1 MKLPVVVL
9 LSTFA
14 VVTVLIGISL
24 YFYQV
29 AIARTKT
36 KPAIGPGEG
45 INLEDYRGY
54 LAPEVTA
61 WLDSQPMRRVAITS
75 DDGLKLSAYY
85 IPAPQP
91 SDMVAV
97 LAHGYTGE
105 ALSNTAA
112 VARVY
117 QERLGCHLLMPDA
130 RGHGLSEGRYIG
142 FGWHERK
149 DMQRWIEW
157 SIQEVGPKSRIIL
170 YGISM
175 GAATM
180 LMTSGEQLPEQVKCV
195 IADCA
200 YTSTRDIL
208 AYQLKQMYKLPAFPF
223 IPATSLICRL
233 RAGYSFGE
241 ASALKQLERT
251 RVPILFI
258 HGDKDTFVPT
268 EMVEQLYE
276 RCSSV
281 KEKWIVP
288 GAGHALSYLTDQSGY
303 IQRVDQF
310 IRRHTSSNL
319 QEEVTLSP
327 QRVQEDGELALGL
340 GTS

>member
-9 LSTFA
+9 LSTGA
-14 VVTVLIGISL
+14 ILTLLIGISL

-29 AIARTKT
+29 AIARTRT

-45 INLEDYRGY
+45 IVLEDYKGY

-61 WLDSQPMRRVAITS
+61 WLDAQAMRRVSIAS

-91 SDMVAV
+91 SNMVAV
-97 LAHGYTGE
+97 LAHGYSGE

-112 VARVY
+112 VARMY
-117 QERLGCHLLMPDA
+117 QERFGCHLLMPDA

-149 DMQRWIEW
+149 DMKQWVEW
-157 SIQEVGPKSRIIL
+157 AIQEVGPDSRIVL

-175 GAATM
+175 GGATV
-180 LMTSGEQLPEQVKCV
+180 LMTSGEPLPEQVKCV

-233 RAGYSFGE
+233 RAGYSFSE
-241 ASALKQLERT
+241 ASALKQVERSMK
-251 RVPILFI
+251 PILFI
-258 HGDKDTFVPT
+258 HGQNDTFVPT
-268 EMVEQLYE
+268 KMVEQLYE
-276 RCSSV
+276 RCASSV
-281 KEKWIVP
+281 KEMWIVP
-288 GAGHALSYLTDQSGY
+288 GAGHALSYFTDQAGY
-303 IQRVDQF
+303 VERVDQF
-310 IRRHTSSNL
+310 IRRYTSPAFQVTFTEGRGI
-319 QEEVTLSP
+319 QEN
-327 QRVQEDGELALGL
+327 DMALGL
-340 GTS
+340 ST